1 MLKNT
6 YLEREAMQAA
16 LALIYLLFINGE
28 EGGRRGGGEDRLKN
42 RYNKWEGEKKYICI
56 YISGLNRQ
64 KDY

>member
-28 EGGRRGGGEDRLKN
+28 EGEGRGGG
-42 RYNKWEGEKKYICI
+42 
-56 YISGLNRQ
+56 
-64 KDY
+64 